1 MKNIKFLIII
11 LFIAGF
17 IQSCDDKITSLEDL
31 NTAPYFQYFR
41 KSSINWETP
50 GDVPIQD
57 SAKVYNS
64 YNNATYP
71 AILRIKDANYNIS
84 KINIISN
91 DTQNSFF
98 VNDNVYY
105 NNYEIDN
112 SEEFNIAFRNN
123 TAGTFDYK
131 VSASDDFDKSNRM
144 AFRITFKPN
153 QDPIARLNISIVN
166 STTRN
171 YLLNAHSSIDRDQ
184 SIGGS
189 IVEYEYT
196 IDNVIIHTSQPQIN
210 HIFTRGNHTVKLR
223 VKDNDNVWS
232 PYVQYAVTVI

>member
-1 MKNIKFLIII
+1 MNKIKFLVLI

-17 IQSCDDKITSLEDL
+17 LQSCDDKINSLEDL
-31 NTAPYFQYFR
+31 NSAPYFQYFR

-50 GDVPIQD
+50 GDIPILD

-64 YNNATYP
+64 FNNATYP
-71 AILRIKDANYNIS
+71 AILRIKDSNYNIS

-91 DTQNSFF
+91 DSQNSFF

-105 NNYEIDN
+105 NNYEVNN

-123 TAGTFDYK
+123 TVGTFDYQ
-131 VSASDDFDKSNRM
+131 VSAADDFDKSNRM
-144 AFRITFKPN
+144 SFRITFKQN
-153 QDPIARLNISIVN
+153 QNPIARLSVSIVN
-166 STTRN
+166 ATTRN
-171 YLLNAHSSIDRDQ
+171 YLLNASTSIDRDQ
-184 SIGGS
+184 AIGGS
-189 IVEYEYT
+189 VVEYEYT

-210 HIFTRGNHTVKLR
+210 HIFTIGNHTVKLR

-232 PYVQYAVTVI
+232 PYVQYAVNVI